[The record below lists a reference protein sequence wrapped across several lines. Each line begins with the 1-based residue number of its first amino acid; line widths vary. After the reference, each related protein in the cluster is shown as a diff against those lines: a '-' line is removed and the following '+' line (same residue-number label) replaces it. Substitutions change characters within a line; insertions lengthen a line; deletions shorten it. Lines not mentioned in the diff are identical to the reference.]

1 MSINPRQCP
10 FLVAVQVSSI
20 TCRELVPGCA
30 IKQGFS
36 SPRDKAAHYTQYCT
50 GDYYLC
56 PVAAELNA
64 VYHEYDDSPCP
75 YNWSVLCFFKE
86 DCGKCG
92 WNPETSLERLK
103 RLYPMCSP
111 ESLRALLGQN

>member
-30 IKQGFS
+30 TQQGFS

-50 GDYYLC
+50 GSYHLC

-64 VYHEYDDSPCP
+64 TYQEYDDGPCP
-75 YNWSVLCFFKE
+75 YNWGVSCFFKE
-86 DCGKCG
+86 GCDKCG
-92 WNPETSLERLK
+92 WNPAVSLERLK
-103 RLYPMCSP
+103 QLYPACSP
-111 ESLRALLGQN
+111 ECLRSLLEQN